1 MILDSCVPDKFSRF
15 IYQKKKKK
23 NIELSQPHITY
34 EKANNIVLKF
44 VGEDTE
50 NIDLLKSAL

>member
-1 MILDSCVPDKFSRF
+1 MSQINSAGLF
-15 IYQKKKKK
+15 IKKKK

>member
-15 IYQKKKKK
+15 IYQKKKK